1 MVHVRISL
9 FTHTPRVT
17 RKLYLHVC
25 MYVRTYECMYYIS
38 LLRTKS
44 TYIRTYICTY
54 VYIMHMYVCMYVRTV
69 RVLLCISVCAVLP
82 AFTPTVLLTS
92 PLPVFSNIILL
103 CSYFLCTPMCSVISY
118 ARLHKYVWC
127 YFLCTP
133 MCSVTSYAHLSMCS
147 ATSYACPYMC
157 CYFLYTPTCSVTS
170 YAHLSMRGVT
180 SCACPYMCCYSCKLE
195 LIRRW
200 VFRILLPSCTSSNI
214 EMGT

>member
-1 MVHVRISL
+1 MCACTYIHVR
-9 FTHTPRVT
+9 TT
-17 RKLYLHVC
+17 
-25 MYVRTYECMYYIS
+25 YIS

-44 TYIRTYICTY
+44 TCIHLYIRIYY
-54 VYIMHMYVCMYVRTV
+54 AYVCMYV
-69 RVLLCISVCAVLP
+69 LLCISMCAVLP
-82 AFTPTVLLTS
+82 AFTPTVLSTS
-92 PLPVFSNIILL
+92 PLPVFSNIL

-133 MCSVTSYAHLSMCS
+133 MCLVTSYAHLSMCS